1 MYFGTMYLSNKGHLM
16 PPNKKGVQNKMLQ
29 IQFRLEIE
37 MVKVWFKRE
46 RQIKKQRRRRR

>member
-16 PPNKKGVQNKMLQ
+16 PPNKKKCGQNKMLL

-37 MVKVWFKRE
+37 MV
-46 RQIKKQRRRRR
+46 IKSGLKEKGR